1 MTGRR
6 RLWALVA
13 MGTLLAAD
21 LAPLPAPA
29 PGVISGP
36 YARLLAASTDLG
48 ESRGRDVQLTV
59 SLADAGRPDAL
70 IRWASARALRVR
82 WRPRDDWAVVEG
94 EASRLARAFGV
105 PVHDYRGRR
114 GQLFYASP
122 SQPAV
127 PAELSRPVTDAGR
140 ILGYTPHHMA
150 RPDLLPMDVPSQ
162 GLGPD
167 ALLTA
172 YNAHPL
178 AAAGFTGAGATI
190 VIFGFDGFAQSDL
203 DAFADSSALPRFTPV
218 LVGGQPGPPG
228 AETTMD
234 LQVAH
239 AIAPDA
245 RLVVVNARPTVE
257 GDGGYE
263 KVGQLFEATAQQFP
277 GAVWSLSIGWGCD
290 RLHGA
295 ADLAPVRTALVT
307 AQRTGT
313 AVFDASGDNGGLE
326 CKGGPD
332 WSAPPGPD
340 DIGLDAVASLPEI
353 TSVGGTTL
361 STDAQGQW
369 LAEQAWV
376 DVPMSLGSSGG
387 VSKLFPRPA
396 FQESIR
402 ANRYEDQRLVPD
414 VAALAD
420 PFTGVRIVLDGQPRI
435 GAGTSQAA
443 PIWAALTVLMN
454 QYLQAHGGRL
464 LGDLN
469 PLLYQVASGARR
481 PGFRDVSLGSNAVDV
496 STPGYDLVTGLG
508 SPNIDN
514 LVRDLLALQTGAARR

>member
-1 MTGRR
+1 
-6 RLWALVA
+6 
-13 MGTLLAAD
+13 
-21 LAPLPAPA
+21 
-29 PGVISGP
+29 
-36 YARLLAASTDLG
+36 
-48 ESRGRDVQLTV
+48 
-59 SLADAGRPDAL
+59 
-70 IRWASARALRVR
+70 
-82 WRPRDDWAVVEG
+82 
-94 EASRLARAFGV
+94 
-105 PVHDYRGRR
+105 
-114 GQLFYASP
+114 
-122 SQPAV
+122 
-127 PAELSRPVTDAGR
+127 
-140 ILGYTPHHMA
+140 
-150 RPDLLPMDVPSQ
+150 
-162 GLGPD
+162 
-167 ALLTA
+167 
-172 YNAHPL
+172 
-178 AAAGFTGAGATI
+178 
-190 VIFGFDGFAQSDL
+190 
-203 DAFADSSALPRFTPV
+203 
-218 LVGGQPGPPG
+218 
-228 AETTMD
+228 MD

-245 RLVVVNARPTVE
+245 QLVVVNARPTVE

-263 KVGQLFEATAQQFP
+263 KIGQLFEETARQFP

-290 RLHGA
+290 RLPGA
-295 ADLAPVRTALVT
+295 ADLAPVRTALLA

-340 DIGLDAVASLPEI
+340 DIGLDAVASLPEV

-387 VSKLFPRPA
+387 ISKLFSRPD
-396 FQESIR
+396 FQALIR
-402 ANRYEDQRLVPD
+402 ANRYADRRLVPD

-464 LGDLN
+464 LGGDLN
-469 PLLYQVASGARR
+469 RLLYQVASGARS

-508 SPNIDN
+508 SPNVDN
-514 LVRDLLALQTGAARR
+514 LVRDLLAAQTGAARR